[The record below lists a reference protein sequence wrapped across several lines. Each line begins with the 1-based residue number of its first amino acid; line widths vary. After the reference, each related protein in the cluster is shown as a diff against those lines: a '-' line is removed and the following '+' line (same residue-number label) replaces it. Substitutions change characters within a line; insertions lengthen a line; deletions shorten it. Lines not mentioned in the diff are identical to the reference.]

1 MFQDFLRTYYAIPPI
16 LGFFVL
22 SCLALISFLRGRKNR
37 TNILFSG
44 ICILGALI
52 NADVTL
58 VSVIPDKTLALKV
71 DRGTYLFFVFSL
83 PLYIQFVHSFLCISG
98 RKWLLYL
105 AYMSSFLFLF
115 FIPSDLFISGFHY
128 YDFGTIAKAGPV
140 YHAFSAMAGFTVI
153 YCIFTLFMG
162 LGKAKDN
169 LQRNRI
175 KYILGGSGFTALLL
189 AFDILPVSGFKI
201 YPLGN
206 FSFIPA
212 IFMAFGVL
220 KYDLLD
226 IGTVVRRGTIYFTLT
241 GILTIFYVLIIYL
254 FNSFF
259 MGYGDNNNSVILPL
273 VLALMMVLLFN
284 PLREKVQTFIDNLFY
299 RGKYDYQKLLKEIS
313 GEMTSLLRFYQI
325 KNLLLQSIAAALQ
338 VTNVSL
344 LIHNGEK
351 GHFQLYTDGN
361 ESPPQDGSGQSLF
374 SYTHPIVAFL
384 TGHKRPL
391 SKPFL
396 EEKLPATPVE
406 RDQILHIFDIM
417 HALLIVPMISRDR
430 LIGMIALGEKKSG
443 ELFVHEDLELLAT
456 IANQSATAIENA
468 RTYEELEK
476 LNLDLEREVEKR
488 TAALRQALEE
498 KEKTQQQLIQ
508 SESLA
513 AIGQLVAGTAHELNN
528 PLSSASSLIQTSID
542 YINEWEVGKGNQ
554 DEVLD
559 DMMFSLRELKRAGD
573 IVRSLLDI
581 SRQKETYIEPV
592 NIAVAIDDA
601 LRVLYNQYKYL
612 HVEIER
618 KFAEN
623 LPEVEGNFANLGQV
637 FINVIKNALQSLPEE
652 GGKVTLTTG
661 YRSKTDTV
669 VIECQDTGKGIPRGE
684 LNDIFKPF
692 FTTKPVGK
700 GTGLGLYISHEI
712 IKRHGGV
719 IYAASEVGKGSTFT
733 IELPCRRREI

>member
-16 LGFFVL
+16 FGFFVL
-22 SCLALISFLRGRKNR
+22 TCLALISFLRRRKNR

-44 ICILGALI
+44 ICILCAFI
-52 NADVTL
+52 NADIAL
-58 VSVIPDKTLALKV
+58 VSMISDRTLALRV
-71 DRGTYLFFVFSL
+71 DRGTYLFFVFSV
-83 PLYIQFVHSFLCISG
+83 PLYIQFVHSFLSIAE
-98 RKWLLYL
+98 RKWLEYL
-105 AYMSSFLFLF
+105 AYMFSLLFLF
-115 FIPSDLFISGFHY
+115 FIPGDLFISGFHY
-128 YDFGTIAKAGPV
+128 YSFGTIAKGGPAYYV
-140 YHAFSAMAGFTVI
+140 FSVTAAFTVI

-162 LGKAKDN
+162 MRKAKDN
-169 LQRNRI
+169 YQKNRI
-175 KYILGGSGFTALLL
+175 KYIFGGLGFTGLFL
-189 AFDILPVSGFKI
+189 AFDTLPVSGFNI

-206 FSFIPA
+206 FNFIPSIFLA
-212 IFMAFGVL
+212 IGVL

-226 IGTVVRRGTIYFTLT
+226 IGTVIRRGTIYFILT
-241 GILTIFYVLIIYL
+241 GILTIFYVLIICL
-254 FNSFF
+254 FNAFF
-259 MGYGDNNNSVILPL
+259 MGYGDNANSVILPL

-284 PLREKVQTFIDNLFY
+284 PLKEKVQTFIDNLFY
-299 RGKYDYQKLLKEIS
+299 RGKYDYQKFLREMS
-313 GEMTSLLRFYQI
+313 TEMTSLLRFYQI
-325 KNLLLQSIAAALQ
+325 KNLLLQSITASLQ

-344 LIHNGEK
+344 LIHDSEK
-351 GHFQLYTDGN
+351 RHFQLYINGN
-361 ESPPQDGSGQSLF
+361 ELPDGAGQDLF
-374 SYTHPIVAFL
+374 DDNHPIVAFL
-384 TGHKRPL
+384 TVHKRPL
-391 SKPFL
+391 TKSIL
-396 EEKLPATPVE
+396 EEKPPAHPVE
-406 RDQILHIFDIM
+406 KDQIFHVFNVM
-417 HALLIVPMISRDR
+417 HASLIIPMISRNR
-430 LIGMIALGEKKSG
+430 LIGMIALGQKKSG
-443 ELFVHEDLELLAT
+443 ELFVHEDLELLTT

-528 PLSSASSLIQTSID
+528 PLSSASSLIQTGID
-542 YINEWEVGKGNQ
+542 YINEWEVGKGNR
-554 DEVLD
+554 DEVLN
-559 DMMFSLRELKRAGD
+559 DMMFSLKELKRAGD

-592 NIAVAIDDA
+592 NIAVVIDDA

-637 FINVIKNALQSLPEE
+637 FINVFKNALQSLPEE

-669 VIECQDTGKGIPRGE
+669 VIECQDSGKGIPRGE

-719 IYAASEVGKGSTFT
+719 IYAASEAGKGTTFT
-733 IELPCRRREI
+733 IELPCKRREI